1 MMVALP
7 YNPPLK
13 QIGRF
18 LLDPAPS
25 DTPQVLSHFTSQ
37 EKDRFCKVLDSH
49 HVHLRGDSDG
59 ETGKDRKWKWKWK
72 DRICKALDS
81 HHVHQDH
88 YAHQT
93 IIIIMFTSGGIPMVL
108 PVTVAH
114 QTIK

>member
-49 HVHLRGDSDG
+49 HVH
-59 ETGKDRKWKWKWK
+59 
-72 DRICKALDS
+72 
-81 HHVHQDH
+81 QDH
-88 YAHQT
+88 HAHQT